1 MEKILVF
8 SPSYKLSQALPFMN
22 VENLCAL
29 ALRFDKIQRFI
40 NCGHGSIH
48 NLPVRQVG
56 LSATNPIGK
65 MILIAGTTYFAYLD
79 QFGSVHIADVTT
91 GQTVHS
97 WSHPRTPEKIKDEC
111 ISLWESASNGLV
123 LVVVLSKDW
132 CVSTCLG

>member
-8 SPSYKLSQALPFMN
+8 SPSYILSQALPFMN
-22 VENLCAL
+22 VENLRAL
-29 ALRFDKIQRFI
+29 TLRFDRIQRI
-40 NCGHGSIH
+40 VNCGHGSVH
-48 NLPVRQVG
+48 DLPVRQVD
-56 LSATNPIGK
+56 LSSTNPIRK

-79 QFGSVHIADVTT
+79 QFGSVHIADITT

-97 WSHPRTPEKIKDEC
+97 WSHHRTPDKIKDEC